1 MGVLCEG
8 FDEQFMA
15 ILTIIEASRLP
26 KGSGSISKL
35 GNKGNRELKRLE
47 CSINYAS
54 KSECKP
60 W

>member
-1 MGVLCEG
+1 
-8 FDEQFMA
+8 
-15 ILTIIEASRLP
+15 LTIIEASRLP